1 MDSQG
6 KEIHSYDYTYNLAGN
21 ITKIEKGNTSADE
34 DKASVASGEAEEE
47 EDITVTMEYSDD
59 NRLLS
64 YNGEEV
70 QYDEEGN
77 MTYGPLD
84 GKMTEFVY
92 DCRNRLIKAGDTEY
106 SYDAENNRIA
116 VTKDGV
122 TTKYVVDSNCEYS
135 QVLTATTD
143 DSVITYIYGDG
154 LIAQE
159 SDNSNL
165 IGTAK
170 TPSSNDTV
178 SLTGYVTYHY
188 NQVGSTTALT
198 DAEGSVIETY
208 EYSPYGDILDGD
220 IGLSMFLYNGKYG
233 VASDGNGL
241 YYMRARYYDISIKRF
256 VNQDVVIGHL
266 DATSSLN
273 RYAYC
278 EGNPVS
284 YLDPFGLDRS
294 DFQDWHDN
302 LSSASYILTAIGI
315 VFPVTEPVVI
325 VINIAVNCFDIGMYL
340 GEMFMSGFDKDVTFN
355 CLKNMFFDLIFT
367 VSAPLKTAKI
377 IKEELDTCVSLESM
391 AKYVLQRLNEEEN

>member
-1 MDSQG
+1 
-6 KEIHSYDYTYNLAGN
+6 
-21 ITKIEKGNTSADE
+21 
-34 DKASVASGEAEEE
+34 
-47 EDITVTMEYSDD
+47 
-59 NRLLS
+59 
-64 YNGEEV
+64 
-70 QYDEEGN
+70 

-154 LIAQE
+154 LIGQE
-159 SDNSNL
+159 DEQ
-165 IGTAK
+165 
-170 TPSSNDTV
+170 D
-178 SLTGYVTYHY
+178 YVTYHY

-198 DAEGSVIETY
+198 DEKGSIIETY

-220 IGLSMFLYNGKYG
+220 SSLTMFLYNGKYG
-233 VASDGNGL
+233 VASDDNGL

-256 VNQDVVIGHL
+256 VNQDVVIGRL

-284 YLDPFGLDRS
+284 YLDPFGFARS
-294 DFQDWHDN
+294 DM
-302 LSSASYILTAIGI
+302 AKIREILGYVSLAVNAIGI
-315 VFPVTEPVVI
+315 LIVMATGGAAAAVVLEVSSVLSLAI
-325 VINIAVNCFDIGMYL
+325 SSTSLIIDISNIADSIKFKDSLGVIQYTSDFFYDLIMMGFSNYDKFSNASKILTSREMVDTSGTISVASTVSNTIGKAVGNYIA
-340 GEMFMSGFDKDVTFN
+340 N
-355 CLKNMFFDLIFT
+355 HFFD
-367 VSAPLKTAKI
+367 
-377 IKEELDTCVSLESM
+377 
-391 AKYVLQRLNEEEN
+391 